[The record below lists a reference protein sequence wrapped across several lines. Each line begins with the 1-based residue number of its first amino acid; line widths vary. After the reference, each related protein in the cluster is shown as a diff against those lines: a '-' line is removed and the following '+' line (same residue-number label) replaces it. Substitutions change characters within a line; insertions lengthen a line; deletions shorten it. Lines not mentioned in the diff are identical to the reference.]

1 MNVNPFV
8 TWLLRSPLHRFLSA
22 TTMLVTYQ
30 GRKTGRR
37 ITLPVN
43 YVRDGEMLWT
53 LSVAKRAWWRNFR
66 TPTPAVL
73 RLAGRDQPVQGIVVT
88 DEAEMMAGLR
98 LFFKGI
104 PAAARYLKI
113 WFDENGEPDPD
124 DLREAAEGRVL
135 VMFTPS
141 GE

>member
-8 TWLLRSPLHRFLSA
+8 TWLLRSPLHRFLSH

-30 GRKTGRR
+30 GRKTGRQ

-43 YVRDGEMLWT
+43 YVRDGEILWT
-53 LSVAKRAWWRNFR
+53 LSVAKRTWWRNFR
-66 TPTPAVL
+66 IPAPAVL
-73 RLAGRDQPVQGIVVT
+73 RLAGRDQPVQGVVVT

-98 LFFKGI
+98 LYFKGL

-124 DLREAAEGRVL
+124 DLREAADGRVIL
-135 VMFTPS
+135 RFQS
-141 GE
+141 